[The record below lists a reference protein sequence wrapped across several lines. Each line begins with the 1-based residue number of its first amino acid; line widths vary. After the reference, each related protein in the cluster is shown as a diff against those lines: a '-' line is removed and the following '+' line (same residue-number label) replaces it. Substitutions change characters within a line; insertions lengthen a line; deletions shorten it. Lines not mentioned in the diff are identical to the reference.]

1 MDRGHECPINQKDD
15 GRNTT
20 RPGTSWLH
28 PRVYAVLAGL
38 VLWFVLWI
46 WSFAGVGLT
55 DYLLVIVS
63 GFFLVVVSLTFILS
77 LVGYRDPARDA
88 DEANAADKPK
98 SFRDWVTSDF
108 DTYQDRLSGA
118 QAATLIL
125 LPIAAAAFGMTAL
138 GIVFLV
144 IEHGGL

>member
-1 MDRGHECPINQKDD
+1 
-15 GRNTT
+15 
-20 RPGTSWLH
+20 
-28 PRVYAVLAGL
+28 

-63 GFFLVVVSLTFILS
+63 GFFLVVVALTFILS

-88 DEANAADKPK
+88 DEANADDKPK